1 MFKKRRGKKDMG
13 SRKQWLSR
21 RTGVKGSLWEPF
33 TRPTGQLGEEEL
45 GRDYKRD
52 TSKKTK
58 AGALSML
65 RVSGD
70 CQICRGLGM
79 NL

>member
-1 MFKKRRGKKDMG
+1 MG

-33 TRPTGQLGEEEL
+33 TRPTGQLGEVEL